1 VCETGGREVEGRV
14 CAGQVAVR
22 RRRGTTASQGMPLPL
37 SAATTDTTAK
47 RAWPVVC
54 WSMGEATL
62 RQLTF
67 SPDDKA
73 SRKGR
78 AVHNRTYII
87 HKHFLLYRGLRF

>member
-1 VCETGGREVEGRV
+1 M

-22 RRRGTTASQGMPLPL
+22 RRRGTTASQGMLLPL

-54 WSMGEATL
+54 GGYGEAIL

-67 SPDDKA
+67 SPDDNA
-73 SRKGR
+73 RRKGR
-78 AVHNRTYII
+78 AVHNKT
-87 HKHFLLYRGLRF
+87 